1 VGSRGSAAQAAGAGA
16 DDGVASGTRFAGG
29 PDESPGFL
37 LWQVTVTWQ
46 RAMASTLAPLGLTHP
61 QFVLLACTWW
71 LSRSGETPNQARV
84 AARAGVEVKTASE
97 VFARL
102 EAKGLITRATDAEDS
117 RAKAVRATPDGEAL
131 ARRAVALVEDAD
143 ARFFEGVDTGDV
155 VSLLRRLGRT
165 P

>member
-1 VGSRGSAAQAAGAGA
+1 MTDAPAAAPP
-16 DDGVASGTRFAGG
+16 DDLLQLENQVCFALAVASRSVIGVYR
-29 PDESPGFL
+29 PL
-37 LWQVTVTWQ
+37 LE
-46 RAMASTLAPLGLTHP
+46 PLGLTHP

-143 ARFFEGVDTGDV
+143 ARFFEGLDTGDV